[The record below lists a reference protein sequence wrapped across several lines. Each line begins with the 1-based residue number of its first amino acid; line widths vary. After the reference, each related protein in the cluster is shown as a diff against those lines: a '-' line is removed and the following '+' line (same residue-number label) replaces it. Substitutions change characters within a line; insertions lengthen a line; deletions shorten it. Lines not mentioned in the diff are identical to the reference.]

1 MTEKVKE
8 YYKAIQRQVI
18 RPHARWNQFLELF
31 TISDSQ
37 MALLSKTAPGFF
49 GIVRDVI
56 RDDAFITL
64 SRLTDKAT
72 TSGQENL
79 TLVALVELIEAEV
92 GGSIASNA
100 RTLLND
106 LLAKVSGIRLWRN
119 KVIAHIDLQRALQYD
134 PDPLAKVQRGDID
147 DAFRLIRQILNEV
160 AAHLGEPETYYE
172 GVVVAGNAKSL
183 VYALQRAQPVNPA
196 AA

>member
-31 TISDSQ
+31 TVSDSQ
-37 MALLSKTAPGFF
+37 MVLLSTTAPGFF

-64 SRLTDKAT
+64 SRPTDNAT

-79 TLVALVELIEAEV
+79 TLVALVEIIEAEV
-92 GGSIASNA
+92 GGGLAQTT

-134 PDPLAKVQRGDID
+134 PEPLTKVQRGDID
-147 DAFRLIRQILNEV
+147 EAFRLIRQILNEV
-160 AAHLGEPETYYE
+160 AAGLGEPETFYE
-172 GVVVAGNAKSL
+172 GVVVAGDARSL
-183 VYALQRAQPVNPA
+183 VQALQ
-196 AA
+196 